1 MTEVQ
6 LSDPADLIREFNSL
20 PSHFI
25 FRGQANADW
34 KLESSLERV
43 VGSKW
48 CSDEARKFE
57 ELSLARFRS
66 KFHLYDH
73 ENIEPD
79 SMLAWLAIM
88 QHYGVPTRL
97 IDFTES
103 PFVALYFALETY
115 RSASKND
122 LAVYAID
129 YRAITA
135 ASVACIRRNDSTFHY
150 KDSEVYEQQDLIF
163 DRFVNPRTYDIAWV
177 TEPRKHNQR
186 LDRQGGCFLI
196 SGNRDMKIED
206 VLKTPLY
213 CDSQFIKF
221 RINSSLHESVFTML
235 RKMNLTGKVL
245 YGDLHG
251 LAVAIRMEMEAYS
264 SPQTASG

>member
-1 MTEVQ
+1 MTEIR
-6 LSDPADLIREFNSL
+6 LSNPADLIQAFNSL

-43 VGSKW
+43 VGTKW
-48 CSDEARKFE
+48 CADEAKKYE

-97 IDFTES
+97 LDFTES
-103 PFVALYFALETY
+103 PYVALYFALETY
-115 RSASKND
+115 RSASKTD
-122 LAVYAID
+122 LAVFAID
-129 YRAITA
+129 YRAVTL
-135 ASVACIRRNDSTFHY
+135 ASVGCIRRNDSRFQF
-150 KDSEVYEQQDLIF
+150 KDSEVHEHQDSIF
-163 DRFVNPRTYDIAWV
+163 DEFVNPRAYDIAWI

-196 SGNRDMKIED
+196 SGNRDKKIED
-206 VLKTPLY
+206 VLETPLY
-213 CDSQFIKF
+213 GDSRFIKY
-221 RINSSLHESVFTML
+221 RIDSSLHESVFTLL

-264 SPQTASG
+264 SPTP

>member
-1 MTEVQ
+1 MKEIN
-6 LSDPADLIREFNSL
+6 LSSPADLIQAFNSL

-43 VGSKW
+43 VGANW
-48 CSDEARKFE
+48 CAEEAKKYE
-57 ELSLARFRS
+57 ELSLVRFRS

-97 IDFTES
+97 LDFTES

-115 RSASKND
+115 RSSSKKD
-122 LAVYAID
+122 LSVFAVD
-129 YRAITA
+129 YRAVTA
-135 ASVACIRRNDSTFHY
+135 ASIACVRRNDSAFQFS
-150 KDSEVYEQQDLIF
+150 DSEVYENRDAIF
-163 DRFVNPRTYDIAWV
+163 DRFIDPRAYDIAWI

-196 SGNRDMKIED
+196 SGNRDKKIED
-206 VLKTPLY
+206 VLQTERY
-213 CDSQFIKF
+213 HECQVIKY
-221 RINSSLHESVFTML
+221 RIDSSLHE
-235 RKMNLTGKVL
+235 
-245 YGDLHG
+245 
-251 LAVAIRMEMEAYS
+251 AVSLCFER
-264 SPQTASG
+264 